1 MGVTV
6 VILADS
12 GGCGLSFHR
21 SLGKTSTGQGDESR
35 NSEIQCRARW
45 YGVSGCLGAH
55 EFMHLGTDGL

>member
-12 GGCGLSFHR
+12 GGCGLSFHP

-35 NSEIQCRARW
+35 NSELQM
-45 YGVSGCLGAH
+45 GS
-55 EFMHLGTDGL
+55 

>member
-12 GGCGLSFHR
+12 GGCGLSFHP

-35 NSEIQCRARW
+35 NSEIQMGSLKA
-45 YGVSGCLGAH
+45 VLFFNAQNILMILHFLG
-55 EFMHLGTDGL
+55 F